1 MADFEEKWTKQTKEP
16 IVDKVKDAIRPQTG
30 LRNNIDGAQQAIK
43 TLITRI
49 DGKVQRLR
57 DQDSKLFRQVVSAQQ
72 KHDTER
78 AIAYSN
84 ELAEVRKIS
93 RSVTQVKLVLEQIN
107 LRMGTVQ
114 DFGDVVT
121 TISPIIPVVR
131 GMKGSLNGIMP
142 QAGSEMN
149 EIGNMLNS
157 LITDAGQLGGGFT
170 NTIASSDEADSI
182 LAEATAVADVEDQ
195 DKFPELPS
203 TPITT
208 STPIPTTEDETEQTE
223 DPFSFFNP
231 NP

>member
-114 DFGDVVT
+114 DFGDVADGTSHHHEHVHH
-121 TISPIIPVVR
+121 P
-131 GMKGSLNGIMP
+131 
-142 QAGSEMN
+142 
-149 EIGNMLNS
+149 EIGA
-157 LITDAGQLGGGFT
+157 IF
-170 NTIASSDEADSI
+170 I
-182 LAEATAVADVEDQ
+182 
-195 DKFPELPS
+195 
-203 TPITT
+203 
-208 STPIPTTEDETEQTE
+208 
-223 DPFSFFNP
+223 
-231 NP
+231 